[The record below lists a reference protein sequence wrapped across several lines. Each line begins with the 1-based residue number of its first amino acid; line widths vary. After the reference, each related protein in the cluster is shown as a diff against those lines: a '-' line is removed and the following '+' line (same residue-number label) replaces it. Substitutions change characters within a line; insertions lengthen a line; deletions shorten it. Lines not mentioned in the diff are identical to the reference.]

1 MEWYSQATQNKFW
14 KFSKKEL
21 EKQRQLTNE
30 LNKGKI
36 SLKEESF
43 IRFHYEEQ
51 ILSKRSELLKSKT
64 PIVKN

>member
-30 LNKGKI
+30 LNQGKI

-51 ILSKRSELLKSKT
+51 ILSKRFELLKSKT

>member
-30 LNKGKI
+30 LNQGKI